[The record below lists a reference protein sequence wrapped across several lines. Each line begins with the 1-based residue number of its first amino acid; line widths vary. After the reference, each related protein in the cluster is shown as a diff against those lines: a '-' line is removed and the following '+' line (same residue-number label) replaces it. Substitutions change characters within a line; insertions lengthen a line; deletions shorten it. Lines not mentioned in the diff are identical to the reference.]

1 MNWLKKLILL
11 IQTNK
16 ILKKK
21 TEDVEKKDTGH
32 QYIYGKSRL

>member
-21 TEDVEKKDTGH
+21 TEDVEKKRYRTP
-32 QYIYGKSRL
+32 IYLW